1 MPTSSDQLTFFAPCF
16 GMSQCSQVYLRG
28 GLRDIRWQFDVDD
41 DLICDLKVVL
51 NSVSCA
57 IVNAAC
63 SRAGL
68 VLLSEHPQRI
78 IETISNNGAETAS
91 FWKFGA
97 KEP

>member
-1 MPTSSDQLTFFAPCF
+1 M
-16 GMSQCSQVYLRG
+16 
-28 GLRDIRWQFDVDD
+28 
-41 DLICDLKVVL
+41 L

>member
-1 MPTSSDQLTFFAPCF
+1 M
-16 GMSQCSQVYLRG
+16 
-28 GLRDIRWQFDVDD
+28 
-41 DLICDLKVVL
+41 KVVL

-57 IVNAAC
+57 IVSAAC

-91 FWKFGA
+91 FWQFGP